1 MAIIKTIDLLPIV
14 FRSDSNKKFLSA
26 TLDQLVSEPNF
37 QRVNGYIGRQFAP
50 TYKAGDSY
58 ITEPDKLRQN
68 YQLEPSVVIR
78 DDSNNILHYSN
89 YRDLLNQLKYH
100 GANVTNHD
108 RLFANEQYNFDGL
121 IDFDKFINFSQYYW
135 LPSGPPEVT
144 VTGSNFRN
152 ILNYDVKRDTATNS
166 FKFTGFSTDGNPL
179 ITLVRGNTYTFN
191 VNSSGNKFWIQT
203 RPGVSGTRSIEAEIN
218 ERDVL
223 GVQRNGTDIGEVRFS
238 VPRSDAQDFYARAP
252 LATNVDFAINGTY
265 RSFQSNLLNVI
276 NSRGGFDGIIDNIA
290 NKTLIFLTRDETAE
304 NWTDPGNFDLDKFD
318 QGPPVS
324 SAIPYE
330 AGNLVPAADRYQVW
344 LITLVD
350 VGAGRRVVRLIPRY
364 TVNANEKVYVREGK
378 TNAGLEYVKNRSGNW
393 EEAPNITAP
402 LDTLYYQDS
411 KNPLMYG
418 TIKLIDPNANFVD
431 VTTEIIG
438 KKNYTSPNGIVFT
451 NGLRVTFDTTATP
464 AAYTG
469 NSYIVEGV
477 GRAIKLISATNLIVP
492 EGYAETGLTQPD
504 YITVNR
510 ASTDQNPWSRS
521 NRWFHN
527 DLIKLSA
534 TYNNTPSQLLVDG
547 LIRATRPII
556 EFDPDIK
563 LYNFGTNA
571 KAPIDIIDF
580 TVTDAFNQVEGK
592 SSYTVKLPG
601 GQAPKK
607 LTEGTRIIFANDVDP
622 DVRNRIYNV
631 TFITTDTGTQI
642 HLVSQNTTL
651 LPTFKV
657 DSIEVVDSK
666 PYTFVPTVTL
676 TAPLPGLGEETATA
690 QAIMSNTT
698 VASFNVLGGGT
709 NYIAPPAI
717 EVATEYDVRAN
728 TIIQFDTT
736 KKIDFIRITEAGT
749 GYSTIPTITITHPEA
764 VVRTNANTAIEGNFL
779 KMSSGSVAGVVGN
792 YVIGEGMPGGS
803 IVSNVNV
810 SDNNIGFSIRTTVTT
825 SGNEYVFK
833 PLATLGV
840 DYHVQTTTEVFT
852 AIITLDDTSL
862 AHEGMYVSGP
872 RIPYGTEVLRVLGP
886 TQIEISRE
894 ISTAIGDKVVF
905 VGRRATATP
914 KVDGG
919 RILAVTV
926 NYPGA
931 GYTSTPSYTVSAPAS
946 GPTATFSLV
955 MSDLFIR
962 YITFDSAGSG
972 YQLTANSSVNILNS
986 VTAFTSTATVNGVD
1000 QLEFA
1005 TANEISSVGIGWRC
1019 FYVIKSINN
1028 RKYGDFTLNSY
1039 TDRTI
1044 TGPEL
1049 KGTVSTYRDYMDIA
1063 LTSSTVYTVTA
1074 VDSNTITLDKNIEI
1088 RDEDG
1093 NLIDLPVGS
1102 ELIFTCQN
1110 RYFTDDLT
1118 GSGSPVGDQQ
1128 TYQTAI
1134 DIDGSTTVTVKTAQG
1149 LQPGMLISDEYGTIP
1164 DGIKII
1170 SVDYINNSIT
1180 VSSELRVSA
1189 NTPFRVSQSA
1199 LVKVTYQ
1206 PSTIDSIIV
1215 TAPGR
1220 GYTSAPLV
1228 TVQPTVD
1235 VVTVVG
1241 EQVETTDS
1249 YYVVVESLVGILV
1262 GSRVTSDYD
1271 GLGIGITVGDTIPE
1285 VQELITTIDAVGTET
1300 YKVRLDVLQP
1310 PFISR
1315 NITFTYASEAIAR
1328 VAPIN
1333 NVDITSTDTTPDTYE
1348 AGNNVLLTTPTNI
1361 QQLITDVPVYHEYWY
1376 NGTSWQPGQQKT
1388 GYTQSPLFDI
1398 FNDTGVSVTDVDSYP
1413 GSKFVGTQIFGY
1425 KTGTGANDSV
1435 LGIPLS
1441 YRNFQAVGD
1450 IQFQNYWDTDQFNY
1464 LTGTTE
1470 LTVPVNNFYLKET
1483 TVDGLVSYRN
1493 IWRKTSEQT
1502 HQYQVINHVFDDV
1515 TNYFEID
1522 VLPIESL
1529 TVPYIKVYLNNTL
1542 LSENSFSIES
1552 VGARTA
1558 VVIEPAL
1565 LSTGAK
1571 VDIRIYSNSISKLGY
1586 YEIPSNLDNNSSNSN
1601 FEVLTLGQMRN
1612 HYTTMAENNYG
1623 LDGIVLGSNN
1633 VRDIDIKSWAGSI
1646 LQHASPI
1653 PLANVFLLQR
1663 EFNLVEAVELAQKEY
1678 TKFKNRFLELAIKQ
1692 ENTILDIP
1700 RAVDTILEQM
1710 NAAKSIY
1717 SPWYDSDMLPW
1728 SAKYRTELLYPIIN
1742 VQQRIYQIPTFYD
1755 DKLVSNRAVLVYLT
1769 NKVTGENQLL
1779 VKDIDYSFSTT
1790 TAGILLSDS
1799 LLLTVNNVLKV
1810 LYFNSTEGNYVPETP
1825 TKLGLYP
1832 KFKPQIFEDTSYQ
1845 NPVRVI
1851 QGHDGSLT
1859 PVFNDFRDQ
1868 MLLEIETRIYNNI
1881 KVNYA
1886 ENIFDLYEFVPGKF
1900 RKTAYDRKEFTRV
1913 LTKNFLK
1920 WLGTNQVD
1928 YADSSFFQSNNAW
1941 TWNYKKLK
1949 DRIDG
1954 ENLPGFWRGIYQYF
1968 YDTDRPNL
1976 MPWEMLGF
1984 SERPD
1989 WWVARYGNAPYTG
2002 GNNVLWADLEQGYI
2016 YSGSRAGIDLRF
2028 ARPGLSKI
2036 IPVDEYGQLI
2046 SPEKL
2051 FPKQFNGRNLSGA
2064 FAIGDQAPAETAWRR
2079 SSDFPYA
2086 MQIALM
2092 LTNPAYYFGS
2102 LVNTHAYYRDPNVD
2116 QLVVRSNKQRLT
2128 KDTIEIPN
2136 VGANGDAVVH
2146 TSGYIN
2152 WVRDFLVN
2160 RGIDPAPKIKSYL
2173 KNVSVNLSY
2182 ATAGFA
2188 DKNYLNVLAEQGSP
2202 TYNNESVIIPD
2213 ENYEV
2218 YLHKSAPVNRAV
2230 YSAVII
2236 EKGETGWKVSGYDLA
2251 NPYFTIVPSEA
2262 QGRSYQIN
2270 VAGAGATIYRDYRS
2284 VKITVP
2290 YGHEF
2295 SSRQQV
2301 VDFLVAHGR
2310 YMISQGFVFDTMN
2323 NDMESKQDW
2332 VLSAKEFLTWSQQGW
2347 QSGNILVLSPAFN
2360 NLKVQG
2366 AMSVVD
2372 FVENRTSGS
2381 KVLDQNFQIIR
2392 NNQFS
2397 ITRSDN
2403 VFTFTANFGQT
2414 IGYAEFNLVQYE
2426 HILVFDNETV
2436 FNDVI
2441 YKPAE
2446 GIRQFR
2452 FKLVGNK
2459 TGNWTGALNPPG
2471 FMYNSTT
2478 IQTWK
2483 ADTTYKKGDFV
2494 DVNGIVYLALIDID
2508 ATQKFEFSSSW
2519 QEVNRKDIKT
2529 GLLPNFASLAQKFE
2543 NIYDVDNLPAAE
2555 DQRKFSNGLIGFRQ
2569 RQFFSDFS
2577 LSDESQVKFYQGYIT
2592 QKGTLDSITA
2602 LTRATFNNITS
2613 NIEVF
2618 EEWAIRVGEY
2628 GALDSDQ
2635 SVEVLLKESQLTDDP
2650 TTLILLDNADDDV
2663 PGAVSIRTNDMYQI
2677 PVDYSKNIIPTRTSY
2692 QPQIT
2697 DFVTAGYVNLGDID
2711 GTIFDIQNFSE
2722 LVNVLPDIGSGYKLW
2737 VAKDFSSSWNVY
2749 RVTETNNLV
2758 TSLTYN
2764 LDNFMIV
2771 GFDNPHD
2778 FIVGEVLGI
2787 KGFDA
2792 DFDGFYQVIGID
2804 GLKSILTVATRNIDI
2819 LKSAQTITDTG
2830 VLFRLKSV
2838 RFNLASDINNFTPPN
2853 GWKDADRVWIDN
2865 NDAINSW
2872 AVYQKANAWKT
2883 VGNLTLRP
2891 GEYTSDEGYGRAVS
2905 TNFDNT
2911 LLMVGSPF
2919 NNPGQVAKIN
2929 ISNPG
2934 QNYGSTVVS
2943 FSYPDR
2949 ETGGVRAQGSA
2960 IIESG
2965 TILQANVVTGG
2976 SGFRKVPTVTL
2987 SDFSNLTSTS
2997 NKIGSVYVNI
3007 GSTAT
3012 LRVLDRVTSAN
3023 IANVSNTVI
3032 TEIMSATNV
3041 RLNAATTISNGNW
3054 VRFDR
3059 GTNANILATLTP
3071 TSIASITIVD
3081 GGAGYVT
3088 SPAIEIIGG
3097 GGSGAIANAV
3107 VTGGVITACYVIN
3120 GGAGYTEPP
3129 TVRIISP
3136 TVTTSN
3142 LVAVLTPTSVAS
3154 LNIINKGLSVENSYS
3169 GYTSNATI
3177 AITAVAGDSG
3187 IGATGNLRVSYL
3199 SIGSIEITVQGQGYL
3214 EPPSVA
3220 VTDLTGVGTGF
3231 AANAVLTTGVV
3242 KTFLRNKETLAY
3254 SQIDT
3259 IRPFGPDAG
3268 DFGADIKM
3276 GTYTGAIGAPGS
3288 FADRGTVTLFQFAGG
3303 VSWNTQQIL
3312 QPTTTNAGARFGE
3325 SIAMSKDENWLYVGA
3340 PGINQVYAYAQKQT
3354 SLSRTTITLATGAS
3368 TYFINLPGATKTE
3381 EVSIIGDSGKVYQP
3395 ELEFSLIG
3403 STLSFVSLAV
3413 LARDTKLFISQ
3424 LINTTTIRCNTLIST
3439 YALSSLPESVHAVT
3453 VIDSSGRIFVPETE
3467 YYLNGQNIVFRNT
3480 AELIAV
3486 SITIRPLLSYYVLM
3500 GTITPPE
3507 AIESSAQFGASLS
3520 TTEYGYQLLIGAPD
3534 ASVNGVIRAG
3544 RAYAYDRNYELFQA
3558 FGNNRSFNARIDLK
3572 QVTRVT
3578 VDSIAKVENIDYT
3591 KSGSTIVFDAI
3602 PESGGLI
3609 RIDLN
3614 DFNLIQ
3620 KFTPPEPVTQGRFG
3634 SSVTISDDNT
3644 GLFVGS
3650 PGYNIPGY
3658 YFGSVYRYINRGKVY
3673 GDLASTVLTAS
3684 ITLGVGDTIR
3694 INEQHVSVGLPSGE
3708 DFINQINAIGI
3719 PGVVATN
3726 LDGNLVITGDNV
3738 LTNNKLDI
3746 LPSDGT
3752 VLADLGVSIYS
3763 YIQEIRH
3770 PGVGNPERFGSKIKI
3785 GDNSETLV
3793 ISSEQGATLKI
3804 TTFDELTTTFDKTTT
3819 SLLDS
3824 LKQAGAVYVY
3834 DFLGVPNDSLTQ
3846 PSQFVFSQVLQNAY
3860 INARDNFG
3868 SSLDINKDVIIIGAE
3883 FNDNFGNNTGLV
3895 HIFTNPE
3902 LKKSWTVTRNRTDK
3916 VDTAH
3921 VNKIFAYDTRTQT
3934 IVAQFDYVDP
3944 VKGKILGVADQDI
3957 DYKTVDDPA
3966 TYNLGSELRVNID
3979 STGPWGDFQLGQVWW
3994 DLSTVK
4000 YIDYEQDTVS
4010 YRAINWGTTFP
4021 GSSIDVYEW
4030 VSSDFLP
4037 SQYVTTGGDGVP
4049 KHPADTAY
4057 VRRAY
4062 IDESTGL
4069 ARVKYYFWVKN
4080 KRSITFNAARRT
4092 NSVTGIADLIANP
4105 ASQDIPYLSFI
4116 QSNAFNVYNS
4126 KALLQGDYIALHIEY
4141 SKVQNSNIVHSEFQL
4156 VQQNNPKSKIPT
4168 RVINK
4173 IIDSISGEDSVG
4185 NIVPDLRLPAAGRV
4199 GLALRPRQTLILD
4212 NEAATKVFVSFVNSV
4227 FASYQVVGK
4236 FDLANMLDKETIPA
4250 SDSGWYHIVID
4261 TIDQL
4266 EYIPTEQLM
4275 IGTRSTAGFRVL
4287 VGRDSTYENFWTIY
4301 EWQGP
4306 VKGWVLIRIQSYDNS
4321 RYWGYVNWYAT
4332 GYNDT
4337 VAINT
4342 VVNTVNDISTLNLMS
4357 GQIVKV
4363 LDNGL
4368 GHYEIYEIDSTLRA
4382 IPVISE
4388 KGTIKV
4394 TADAFDV
4401 LKAKI
4406 GFDNSAFDSQGFS
4419 KNAAQELRNIF
4430 VAIYNEIFV
4439 NDLQGKTNELFFSL
4453 VNYIFTE
4460 QRSLDWILK
4469 TSFLT
4474 VAHKLRKL
4482 LQFPAFIKDNQDY
4495 YQQYIDEVKPY
4506 RSQVREYVLN
4516 YEGVDES
4523 YSKTTDFD
4531 FYSYY
4536 DKAQSVRRN
4545 LDTNNAD
4552 DRAVIRATNRSDWY
4566 NSYSYQ
4572 IQTIVV
4578 TRSGSG
4584 YTIAPAVT
4592 ITGGSGSGAKA
4603 QAILGA
4609 VGTETEGQIIG
4620 VELLNAGTGYTSTP
4634 VVEFAVSSGT
4644 GVSAYAK
4651 LSVPAGTVIAPN
4663 DIRNRMVRN
4672 ISTKL
4677 KFDRVSYYATGVR
4690 PWISYTTYSAG
4701 QVITVNDQKTVEF
4714 ANYPGDLFPGTRRA
4728 YLLNKNFLGASILNE
4743 KTLQDSEQATLLD
4756 GGYFNNA
4763 NDRLLAY
4770 WQPGSTDLGTVF
4782 WSENATRI
4790 KESDVNTSLQSLY
4803 TRIERVAHST
4813 LSPVGSN
4820 FVYMAVGFDGA
4831 ILASVDGKHWVDA
4844 NTVEIST
4851 NLRGVEN
4858 YGGVYWVAVG
4868 AQAQVLLSENG
4879 LDWGSFAVQSFYY
4892 GPVGSGPTAQT
4903 PALGL
4908 PYGLTSENTQSSVDF
4923 TDITTFTSTAGT
4935 FAVAVGN
4942 NGTILINP
4950 FTTFTGLIPSW
4961 YSVTPQGLTNAQD
4974 TQYLRVINKA
4984 TGYLADPNGL
4994 PYLVKLS
5001 TDGYYY
5007 LDLGGKPLL
5016 TGYMMV
5022 AGIQGKSSL
5031 IPFSGVDS
5039 AMQGYVYGY
5048 NYDSQETYPYTVF
5061 NEPTQVTGLGL
5072 GFVGE
5077 QVNGIAFTDSTDFV
5091 VMIGSGGTLLWNSV
5105 DTAYKI
5111 QNGTGVAADTVG
5123 RIIVDYQP
5131 VSYKNFKYFSD
5142 SEFAYPL
5149 KKEDV
5154 KHNFQDIV
5162 YDGEKFIVTGDRDI
5176 VLWGYPGTKKTG
5188 EFGLTSTTF
5197 ININANIAANA
5208 SVTLRSQTG
5217 NVTIQTAGV
5226 LSRGASTVT
5235 TANLDL
5241 VNSNYMITAIN
5252 GNTSAVVG
5260 NVSFTGKLIG
5270 SAVTG
5275 AAQHDL
5281 VTFINPITSASFTL
5295 KTSLNSANGSST
5307 LSFTAANLFYP
5318 NNTCK
5323 ITTGMVIS
5331 HANIVASISGT
5342 PALVTNYGPMV
5353 AFTNKEPAFTW
5364 KYAPGFNRN
5373 PDLDFVSTAINR
5385 NTIQLDLPLQANL
5398 VAGTTITFNDTAGDP
5413 HTFSLLSNVYIGG
5426 NIFAFLDLSVTSI
5439 VQPGWTVANTNY
5451 PAIQPNSN
5459 VISSGTYLF
5468 SGVRNRQFK
5477 DIPDNVPGTE
5487 YTGVKVRGTE
5497 FDDTIQVD
5505 TIMSSEFGDDA
5516 LGIRAEDIVVDG
5528 GQFIDTY
5535 SSFAPQELIPGRL
5548 TDNLQ
5553 ISVFTVNPVDAT
5565 EVAGYRISYNGRDPA
5580 TYYRISAANTTTLA
5594 EDLPYSALSIKLT
5607 DVSGLPT
5614 PSPEQN
5620 KPGVLFVNGEMINY
5634 FTINRGNNTVGQIR
5648 RGVNRT
5654 GTPLI
5659 HKAGSLVTDSSVLSY
5674 VTQDVAVAITQ
5685 DFTAN
5690 NMINNESLFRAEID
5704 KEIVQSV
5711 TWYSQYTG

>member
-14 FRSDSNKKFLSA
+14 FRTDSNKKFLSA

-144 VTGSNFRN
+144 VSGSNFRN

-191 VNSSGNKFWIQT
+191 VNSVGNKFWLQT
-203 RPGVSGTRSIEAEIN
+203 RPGVTGTRSIEAEVN
-218 ERDVL
+218 QRDVL
-223 GVQRNGTDIGEVRFS
+223 GVQRNGTDIGEVQFS

-252 LATNVDFAINGTY
+252 LVTNVDFAVTGTY
-265 RSFQSNLLNVI
+265 RSLQNTLLNVI
-276 NSRGGFDGIIDNIA
+276 NANGGFDGVIDNIA

-324 SAIPYE
+324 SAVPYE
-330 AGNLVPAADRYQVW
+330 AGNLVPVADRYQVW

-350 VGAGRRVVRLIPRY
+350 VGAGRRVVKLVPRY

-378 TNAGLEYVKNRSGNW
+378 TNAGLEYVKNRSDNW

-402 LDTLYYQDS
+402 LDTLYYQDD
-411 KNPLMYG
+411 KNPSLYG
-418 TIKLIDPNANFVD
+418 TIKLIEPNANFVD
-431 VTTEIIG
+431 VDAEILG

-451 NGLRVTFDTTATP
+451 NGLRVTFDSTATP
-464 AAYTG
+464 AAYIG

-492 EGYAETGLTQPD
+492 EGYAVSGLTQPD
-504 YITVNR
+504 YVTVNR
-510 ASTDQNPWSRS
+510 GSTDQNPWSRS
-521 NRWFHN
+521 NRWFHSE
-527 DLIKLSA
+527 LIKLSA
-534 TYNNTPSQLLVDG
+534 TYNNAPDQLTVDSVV
-547 LIRATRPII
+547 RATRPII

-563 LYNFGTNA
+563 LYNFGTQA
-571 KAPIDIIDF
+571 KAPIDLIDF

-592 SSYTVKLPG
+592 ASYTVKLPG

-607 LTEGTRIIFANDVDP
+607 LTEGTRIIFAADIDP

-631 TFITTDTGTQI
+631 TFITTDAGTQI

-666 PYTFVPTVTL
+666 LYSFVPSVSL

-690 QAIMSNTT
+690 NVVMSNTT

-709 NYIAPPAI
+709 NYIATPAI
-717 EVATEYDVRAN
+717 QVATEYDVAAN
-728 TIIQFDTT
+728 TTVVFDTT
-736 KKIDFIRITEAGT
+736 KKIDYIRITTAGT
-749 GYSTIPTITITHPEA
+749 GYSTIPTITIAHPESI
-764 VVRTNANTAIEGNFL
+764 VRTNANTAIEGNFL
-779 KMSSGSVAGVVGN
+779 KMSAVSASMVGN
-792 YVIGEGMPGGS
+792 YIIGEGMPGGS
-803 IVSNVNV
+803 IVSNVNL
-810 SDNNIGFSIRTTVTT
+810 SDNNIGFTIRTTVTV

-833 PLATLGV
+833 DLSSSAN
-840 DYHVQTTTEVFT
+840 YHTEQTTEDFT
-852 AIITLDDTSL
+852 SILTLDDTSL

-872 RIPYGTEVLRVLGP
+872 RIPYGTEVLRVINT
-886 TQIEISRE
+886 TQIEISRPVGT
-894 ISTAIGDKVVF
+894 TAGDKVVF

-926 NYPGA
+926 DYPGA
-931 GYTSTPSYTVSAPAS
+931 GYLTTPSYTVSTPAS
-946 GPTATFSLV
+946 GPTAAFTLV
-955 MSDLFIR
+955 MSDQFIR
-962 YITFDSAGSG
+962 YITLDTAGSG
-972 YQLTANSSVNILNS
+972 YKLTADDSVTIVNSVN
-986 VTAFTSTATVNGVD
+986 AFTSTATVNGVD

-1005 TANEISSVGIGWRC
+1005 SADEISAITPGWLC
-1019 FYVIKSINN
+1019 FYVIKSQTGK
-1028 RKYGDFTLNSY
+1028 KYGDFALNSY
-1039 TDRTI
+1039 TDRTV
-1044 TGPEL
+1044 TGPEI
-1049 KGTVSTYRDYMDIA
+1049 KGTVTTYRDYMDVA
-1063 LTSSTVYTVTA
+1063 LSESTIYTVTG
-1074 VDSNTITLDKNIEI
+1074 VDSNVITLDKTLEI
-1088 RDEDG
+1088 LDEDG
-1093 NLIDLPVGS
+1093 NLIDLPAGS
-1102 ELIFTCQN
+1102 ELVFTCQN

-1118 GSGSPVGDQQ
+1118 GSGSPVGDYQ
-1128 TYQTAI
+1128 TYQTAV
-1134 DIDGSTTVTVKTAQG
+1134 DIDGSAVVPVLTAQG
-1149 LQPGMLISDEYGTIP
+1149 LQPGMLVSDDFGSIP
-1164 DGIKII
+1164 SGVKII
-1170 SVDYINNSIT
+1170 SVNYITNTIV
-1180 VSSELRVSA
+1180 VSSDLRLSA
-1189 NTPFRVSQSA
+1189 NTPFKVSQSA

-1206 PSTIDSIIV
+1206 PATIESVTV

-1228 TVQPTVD
+1228 TIQPTVD
-1235 VVTVVG
+1235 AVTVVG

-1249 YYVVVESLVGILV
+1249 YYIVVESLAGILV

-1285 VQELITTIDAVGTET
+1285 VQELITTIDAVGIET

-1333 NVDITSTDTTPDTYE
+1333 SIDTTSTDLTPDTYE

-1361 QQLITDVPVYHEYWY
+1361 QQLITDVPMYHEYWY
-1376 NGTSWQPGQQKT
+1376 NGASWQPGQQKT

-1398 FNDTGVSVTDVDSYP
+1398 FDTTGITVSDPDSYP
-1413 GSKFVGTQIFGY
+1413 GSKFVGTKIFGY
-1425 KTGTGANDSV
+1425 KVGTGTNDSV

-1470 LTVPVNNFYLKET
+1470 ITVPVNNFYLKET
-1483 TVDGLVSYRN
+1483 SAAGAVEYRN
-1493 IWRKTSEQT
+1493 IWRKTSEKT
-1502 HQYQVINHVFDDV
+1502 HQYQVINHVFDDR

-1522 VLPIESL
+1522 ALPIDSL
-1529 TVPYIKVYLNNTL
+1529 TVPYIKVYLNNSL
-1542 LSENSFSIES
+1542 LSESSFSIKA
-1552 VGARTA
+1552 VGARLA

-1565 LSTGAK
+1565 LSTGSK
-1571 VDIRIYSNSISKLGY
+1571 IDIRIYSNTVSKLGY

-1663 EFNLVEAVELAQKEY
+1663 EFNLVEAVEFAQKEY

-1692 ENTILDIP
+1692 ENTIMDIP
-1700 RAVDTILEQM
+1700 LAVDTILEQM
-1710 NAAKSIY
+1710 NSAKSIY

-1728 SAKYRTELLYPIIN
+1728 STKYRTNLSYPVIN
-1742 VQQRIYQIPTFYD
+1742 VQQRIYQLPAFYN
-1755 DKLVSNRAVLVYLT
+1755 DKVVSNVAYLIYLSNT
-1769 NKVTGENQLL
+1769 VTGENRLL
-1779 VKDIDYSFSTT
+1779 VKDIDYSFSTS
-1790 TAGILLSDS
+1790 TAGITLADT
-1799 LLLTVNNVLKV
+1799 LLLTVNNVIKIS
-1810 LYFNSTEGNYVPETP
+1810 YFSSTEGNYVPETP

-1968 YDTDRPNL
+1968 YDTDRPNI

-1989 WWVARYGNAPYTG
+1989 WWLGRYGDAPYTG

-2016 YSGSRAGIDLRF
+2016 YAGSRAGIDLRF

-2036 IPVDEYGQLI
+2036 IPVDEYGQLV

-2051 FPKQFNGRNLSGA
+2051 FPKQFNGRNISGA

-2092 LTNPAYYFGS
+2092 LTNPAFYFGS
-2102 LVNTHAYYRDPNVD
+2102 LVNTHNYYRDTNLN
-2116 QLVVRSNKQRLT
+2116 QLVVKNNKQRLT
-2128 KDTIEIPN
+2128 KDTVEIPN
-2136 VGANGDAVVH
+2136 VGSNGDPVVH

-2173 KNVSVNLSY
+2173 KNVDINLSY
-2182 ATAGFA
+2182 SVAGFA

-2230 YSAVII
+2230 YSAVIV
-2236 EKGETGWKVSGYDLA
+2236 EKGESGWKVSGYDLA

-2262 QGRSYQIN
+2262 QGRAYQIN
-2270 VAGAGATIYRDYRS
+2270 VAGVGATIYRDYRS

-2295 SSRQQV
+2295 NSRQQV
-2301 VDFLVAHGR
+2301 VDFLVAYGR
-2310 YMISQGFVFDTMN
+2310 YMVSQGFVFDTMN
-2323 NDMESKQDW
+2323 GEMESKQDW
-2332 VLSAKEFLTWSQQGW
+2332 ILSAKEFLTWSQQGW

-2360 NLKVQG
+2360 SLKVQG

-2446 GIRQFR
+2446 GIRQYR

-2471 FMYNSTT
+2471 FMYNSTA
-2478 IQTWK
+2478 IQSWR

-2494 DVNGIVYLALIDID
+2494 DVNGIVYLALVDID

-2529 GLLPNFASLAQKFE
+2529 GLLPNFAFLAQKFE

-2555 DQRKFSNGLIGFRQ
+2555 DLRKFSNGLIGFRQ

-2613 NIEVF
+2613 EIEIY
-2618 EEWAIRVGEY
+2618 EEWAVRVGEY

-2650 TTLILLDNADDDV
+2650 TTLVLLDNADDDV
-2663 PGAVSIRTNDMYQI
+2663 PGAVSVRTNDMYQI
-2677 PVDYSKNIIPTRTSY
+2677 PVDYSKNIIPTRASY

-2697 DFVTAGYVNLGDID
+2697 DFVTAGYVNLNDID

-2722 LVNVLPDIGSGYKLW
+2722 LVNLLPNIGSGYKLW
-2737 VAKDFSSSWNVY
+2737 VAKDFSGSWNVY

-2778 FIVGEVLGI
+2778 FKVGEVFGI
-2787 KGFDA
+2787 KGFDT

-2804 GLKSILTVATRNIDI
+2804 GLKSVLTVATRNIDV

-2830 VLFRLKSV
+2830 ILFRLKSI
-2838 RFNLASDINNFTPPN
+2838 RFNLASDINDFTPPN

-2883 VGNLTLRP
+2883 AGNLTLRP

-2911 LLMVGSPF
+2911 LLMVGSPL
-2919 NNPGQVAKIN
+2919 NNPGQVAKID

-2934 QNYGSTVVS
+2934 QNYGSTIVS

-2949 ETGGVRAQGSA
+2949 ETGGTRAQGTA
-2960 IIESG
+2960 ILETG
-2965 TILQANVVTGG
+2965 TILQANVVSGG
-2976 SGFRKVPTVTL
+2976 SGFTKIPTVTIR
-2987 SDFSNLTSTS
+2987 DYSNLTSTS
-2997 NKIGSVYVNI
+2997 NKIGSVYVNVA
-3007 GSTAT
+3007 STST
-3012 LRVLDRVTSAN
+3012 LKVLDRVTSAN
-3023 IANVSNTVI
+3023 ISNVSGTVI
-3032 TEIMSATNV
+3032 TEIVSLTNV
-3041 RLNAATTISNGNW
+3041 RLNAATTISTGNW
-3054 VRFDR
+3054 INFDR
-3059 GTNANILATLTP
+3059 GTGANILATLTP
-3071 TSIASITIVD
+3071 TSLASISIVD
-3081 GGAGYVT
+3081 AGAGYVT
-3088 SPAIEIIGG
+3088 APAIEIVGG
-3097 GGSGAIANAV
+3097 GGSGAVANAV
-3107 VTGGVITACYVIN
+3107 ISGGVITNCYVID
-3120 GGAGYTEPP
+3120 GGSGYTEPP

-3136 TVTTSN
+3136 TITTTN

-3154 LNIINKGLSVENSYS
+3154 LNIVSKGFSVENNYS
-3169 GYTSNATI
+3169 GYTSNATV

-3199 SIGSIEITVQGQGYL
+3199 SIGSVEITVPGQGYT
-3214 EPPSVA
+3214 EPPSITI
-3220 VTDLTGVGTGF
+3220 TDLTGTGSGF
-3231 AANAVLTTGVV
+3231 AANSILTTGVV

-3268 DFGADIKM
+3268 EFGADIKM
-3276 GTYTGAIGAPGS
+3276 GVYSSAIGAPGS

-3325 SIAMSKDENWLYVGA
+3325 SLAMSKDENWLYVGA
-3340 PGINQVYAYAQKQT
+3340 PGINRVYAYALKQT
-3354 SLSRTTITLATGAS
+3354 SLSRTTVTLATGAS
-3368 TYFINLPGATKTE
+3368 TYYINLPGATKTD

-3395 ELEFSLIG
+3395 NLEFTLIG

-3413 LARDTKLFISQ
+3413 LARDTKLFIAQ
-3424 LINTTTIRCNTLIST
+3424 QINTTTIKCNTSIST
-3439 YALSSLPESVHAVT
+3439 YALSSIPESVNAIT
-3453 VIDSSGRIFVPETE
+3453 VIDSGGRIFVPETE
-3467 YYLNGQNIVFRNT
+3467 YYLSGQNIVFRDP
-3480 AELIAV
+3480 AELTAV
-3486 SITIRPLLSYYVLM
+3486 NINVRPSLNYYVLM
-3500 GTITPPE
+3500 GVITPPE
-3507 AIESSAQFGASLS
+3507 AIESSAQFGAALS
-3520 TTEYGYQLLIGAPD
+3520 TTDYGYQLLIGAPD

-3544 RAYAYDRNYELFQA
+3544 RAYVYDRNYELFQA
-3558 FGNNRSFNARIDLK
+3558 FGNNRSFNARETLK

-3591 KSGSTIVFDAI
+3591 KSGSTVVFEAI
-3602 PESGGLI
+3602 PDSGSLV

-3620 KFTPPEPVTQGRFG
+3620 SLTPPDPVTQGRFG
-3634 SSVTISDDNT
+3634 SSVTISNDNT
-3644 GLFVGS
+3644 GLFIGS
-3650 PGYNIPGY
+3650 PGYNRPGY
-3658 YFGSVYRYINRGKVY
+3658 YFGSVYRYVNRGKVY
-3673 GDLASTVLTAS
+3673 GDIATTISTANIALT
-3684 ITLGVGDTIR
+3684 VGETIR
-3694 INEQHVSVGLPSGE
+3694 INEQHVSVGLTSGD
-3708 DFINQINAIGI
+3708 DFISQINSIGI
-3719 PGVVATN
+3719 AGVFAANVG
-3726 LDGNLVITGDNV
+3726 GNLVISGDNV

-3752 VLADLGVSIYS
+3752 VFADLGLSIYS

-3785 GDNSETLV
+3785 GDNRETLV
-3793 ISSEQGATLKI
+3793 ISSEQGATLKV

-3819 SLLDS
+3819 SYLDQ
-3824 LKQAGAVYVY
+3824 LKQAGAVYVFDY
-3834 DFLGVPNDSLTQ
+3834 LSVPNDSLTQ

-3868 SSLDINKDVIIIGAE
+3868 SSLEINKDVVIIGAE

-3902 LKKSWTVTRNRTDK
+3902 LKKSWTVTRQRTDK
-3916 VDTAH
+3916 VDTNH

-3934 IVAQFDYVDP
+3934 IVSQFDYVDP
-3944 VKGKILGVADQDI
+3944 VKGKILGIADQDI

-3966 TYNLGSELRVNID
+3966 TYNIGSEARVNID
-3979 STGPWGDFQLGQVWW
+3979 STGPWGNFQLGQVWW

-4010 YRAINWGTTFP
+4010 YRAINWGATFP

-4049 KHPADTAY
+4049 KHANDTAY

-4092 NSVTGIADLIANP
+4092 NSVTGIADLITNP
-4105 ASQDIPYLSFI
+4105 GAQDLPYVAFI

-4141 SKVQNSNIVHSEFQL
+4141 SKVPNSNIVHSEFQL
-4156 VQQNNPKSKIPT
+4156 VQENNPKSKIPT

-4173 IIDSISGEDSVG
+4173 IIDSIAGEDSVG

-4199 GLALRPRQTLILD
+4199 GLSLRPRQTLILN

-4227 FASYQVVGK
+4227 FALYQVVGK
-4236 FDLANMLDKETIPA
+4236 FNLTNLAAKEEIPA
-4250 SDSGWYHIVID
+4250 SDSGWYHIEIE

-4266 EYIPTEQLM
+4266 AYIPTAQLQV
-4275 IGTRSTAGFRVL
+4275 GTRSEAGFRVL
-4287 VGRDSTYENFWTIY
+4287 VDRDSTYENFWTIY
-4301 EWQGP
+4301 EWQGT
-4306 VKGWVLIRIQSYDNS
+4306 KGWILLRIQSYDNS
-4321 RYWGYVNWYAT
+4321 RFWSYTNWYAT
-4332 GYNDT
+4332 GYDDT
-4337 VAINT
+4337 VTIDT
-4342 VVNTVNDISTLNLMS
+4342 VVNTVNDISTLNLTS
-4357 GQIVKV
+4357 GQIIKV
-4363 LDNGL
+4363 LDNGR
-4368 GHYEIYEIDSTLRA
+4368 GTYEIYEIDATLRA

-4388 KGTIKV
+4388 KGTIEV

-4439 NDLQGKTNELFFSL
+4439 NELQGKTNELFFSL

-4506 RSQVREYVLN
+4506 RSQVREYVLD
-4516 YEGVDES
+4516 YEGFDES

-4536 DKAQSVRRN
+4536 DKAQSTRRN
-4545 LDTNNAD
+4545 LDINNAN
-4552 DRAVIRATNRSDWY
+4552 DRAIVRATNRGDWY

-4572 IQTIVV
+4572 IQNIVI

-4584 YTIAPAVT
+4584 YTVAPAVT
-4592 ITGGSGSGAKA
+4592 ITGGGGSGAKA

-4609 VGTETEGQIIG
+4609 VGTATEGQIVGI
-4620 VELLNAGTGYTSTP
+4620 ELLNPGTGFTSTP
-4634 VVEFAVSSGT
+4634 TVEFAISSGT
-4644 GVSAYAK
+4644 GVSAYAR
-4651 LSVPAGTVIAPN
+4651 LSVAEGNVVAPN
-4663 DIRNRMVRN
+4663 DIRNRLVRN

-4677 KFDRVSYYATGVR
+4677 KFDRISYFATGVR
-4690 PWISYTTYSAG
+4690 PWISYTTYAAG
-4701 QVITVNDQKTVEF
+4701 QVITVNDQKTIEF
-4714 ANYPGDLFPGTRRA
+4714 ANYPGDKFPGTRRA

-4743 KTLQDSEQATLLD
+4743 KTLQDSAQATLLP
-4756 GGYFNNA
+4756 GSYFDNA

-4770 WQPGSTDLGTVF
+4770 WQPGSSDLGTVF
-4782 WSENATRI
+4782 WSNNGTRVR
-4790 KESDVNTSLQSLY
+4790 ESDVKTSLQALY
-4803 TRIERVAHST
+4803 IRIERVAHSV
-4813 LSPVGSN
+4813 LSPIGNN
-4820 FVYMAVGFDGA
+4820 FVYMAVGYDGA
-4831 ILASVDGKHWVDA
+4831 ILASVDGKTWIDA
-4844 NTVEIST
+4844 NTIEIST

-4868 AQAQVLLSENG
+4868 AQATVLLSENG

-4892 GPVGSGPTAQT
+4892 SPIGSGASAQT
-4903 PALGL
+4903 PTAGL
-4908 PYGLTSENTQSSVDF
+4908 PYGLVSENTQASVDF
-4923 TDITTFTSTAGT
+4923 TDVTTFTSTSGT
-4935 FAVAVGN
+4935 YAVAVGN
-4942 NGTILINP
+4942 NGTILVNP

-4961 YSVTPQGLTNAQD
+4961 YSVTPQGVTSAQD
-4974 TQYLRVINKA
+4974 TQYLRVTNKA

-5007 LDLGGKPLL
+5007 LDLGGAPLL

-5022 AGIQGKSSL
+5022 AGVQGKSSL
-5031 IPFSGVDS
+5031 IPFSGLDS

-5048 NYDSQETYPYTVF
+5048 NYDAQETYPYTIF
-5061 NEPTQVTGLGL
+5061 NEPAQVTGLGL
-5072 GFVGE
+5072 GYVGE
-5077 QVNGIAFTDSTDFV
+5077 QISGLAFTDSTDFV
-5091 VMIGSGGTLLWNSV
+5091 VMVGSGGTLLWNSV

-5131 VSYKNFKYFSD
+5131 VSYKNFKYFSE

-5149 KKEDV
+5149 TKADV

-5162 YDGEKFIVTGDRDI
+5162 YDGEKFIVTGDRDT
-5176 VLWGYPGTKKTG
+5176 VLWGYPGTKAVG
-5188 EFGLTSTTF
+5188 DFGLTDTTF
-5197 ININANIAANA
+5197 VNINTTLAAGA

-5217 NVTIQTAGV
+5217 NITIQTADV
-5226 LSRGASTVT
+5226 LTRGAGVIT

-5270 SAVTG
+5270 DSVTG
-5275 AAQHDL
+5275 AARHNL
-5281 VTFINPITSASFTL
+5281 VTFTNPITSASFTL

-5318 NNTCK
+5318 NNVCK
-5323 ITTGMVIS
+5323 ITTGMVVS
-5331 HANIVASISGT
+5331 HANIVASIAGT

-5353 AFTNKEPAFTW
+5353 AYTNKEPAFTW

-5385 NTIQLDLPLQANL
+5385 NTIQIDLPLAANL

-5413 HTFSLLSNVYIGG
+5413 HEFDLLSNVYIGG
-5426 NIFAFLDLSVTSI
+5426 NIFAFANTAVTSV
-5439 VQPGWTVANTNY
+5439 VQTGWTVANTNY

-5468 SGVRNRQFK
+5468 GGVRNRQFK

-5487 YTGVKVRGTE
+5487 YTGVKVQDVE
-5497 FDDTIQVD
+5497 FDDAIAID
-5505 TIMSSEFGDDA
+5505 TVMSSEFGDDT
-5516 LGIRAEDIVVDG
+5516 LGVRAEDIVVDG

-5553 ISVFTVNPVDAT
+5553 ISVFTNNPANVAA
-5565 EVAGYRISYNGRDPA
+5565 VAGYRISYNGRDPA
-5580 TYYRISAANTTTLA
+5580 TYYRISAENTTTLA

-5614 PSPEQN
+5614 PSPDQN
-5620 KPGVLFVNGEMINY
+5620 KPGVLFINGEMINY

-5654 GTPLI
+5654 STPLI
-5659 HKAGSLVTDSSVLSY
+5659 HKVGSLVTDSSVLSY